1 MPFFAMLPSAAF
13 SLTKSIASLSLQE
26 KKVKRGGKE
35 MSANAMNKKEAPKL
49 LAL

>member
-26 KKVKRGGKE
+26 KKVKGGGKE
-35 MSANAMNKKEAPKL
+35 MSANAMNDEDVPIL